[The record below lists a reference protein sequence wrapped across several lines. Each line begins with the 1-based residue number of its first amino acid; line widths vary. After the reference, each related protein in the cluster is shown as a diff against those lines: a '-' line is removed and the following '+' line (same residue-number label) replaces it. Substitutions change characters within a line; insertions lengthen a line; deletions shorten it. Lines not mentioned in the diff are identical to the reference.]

1 LSTATPNAKARR
13 YSSPVRERR
22 AEKTRQRILE
32 ALARQLGR
40 PNALDVNVTE
50 AAKEAGVSVRTV
62 YHYFPDRT
70 ARVEALAEWTREALG
85 PVDHPLVT
93 ADDIPGF
100 TRAAYARAERQ
111 EAFWRIG
118 MVPGLSSDVRRAR
131 HGRLRRRIR
140 ELLDEI
146 GASGPETERATA
158 SIILLESP
166 EGGVVLVDMLGLSFV
181 DAADAAA
188 EAIAAVITQLRANA
202 GDNNSP

>member
-1 LSTATPNAKARR
+1 MSTATPNAKARR

-158 SIILLESP
+158 AIILLESP

>member
-1 LSTATPNAKARR
+1 MSRSIPSTTARR
-13 YSSPVRERR
+13 YSSPVRERQ
-22 AEKTRQRILE
+22 AENTRQRILE
-32 ALARQLGR
+32 ALAHQLGR
-40 PNALDVNVTE
+40 PGAVDVNVTE

-62 YHYFPDRT
+62 YHHFPDRT
-70 ARVEALAEWTREALG
+70 ARVEALAEWTRDALG

-100 TRAAYARAERQ
+100 TRAAYARAERN

-131 HGRLRRRIR
+131 HDRVRKRIR

-146 GASGPETERATA
+146 GAPGPETERATA
-158 SIILLESP
+158 AIILLESP
-166 EGGVVLVDMLGLSFV
+166 EGGVVLVDMLGLSFM

-188 EAIAAVITQLRANA
+188 EAIAAVISQLKGAA
-202 GDNNSP
+202 GEISSP

>member
-1 LSTATPNAKARR
+1 MSASTPSAKARR
-13 YSSPVRERR
+13 YSSPTRERQ
-22 AEKTRQRILE
+22 AEQTRQRILE
-32 ALARQLGR
+32 VLARQLGR
-40 PNALDVNVTE
+40 PDAVDVNVTE

-85 PVDHPLVT
+85 PVDHPLLT

-131 HGRLRRRIR
+131 HGRVRRRIR

-146 GASGPETERATA
+146 GAPDPETERATA
-158 SIILLESP
+158 AIILLESP

-188 EAIAAVITQLRANA
+188 EAIAAVIAQLRAIA
-202 GDNNSP
+202 GENHSP

>member
-1 LSTATPNAKARR
+1 MSTSTPRVKARR
-13 YSSPVRERR
+13 YSSPVRERQ
-22 AEKTRQRILE
+22 AETTRQRILE
-32 ALARQLGR
+32 ALARRLGR
-40 PNALDVNVTE
+40 PDAVDVNVTE

-93 ADDIPGF
+93 TDDIPGF
-100 TRAAYARAERQ
+100 TRAAYARAESQ

-131 HGRLRRRIR
+131 HGRVRRRIR

-146 GASGPETERATA
+146 GAPGPETERATA
-158 SIILLESP
+158 AIILLESP

-188 EAIAAVITQLRANA
+188 EGIAAVITQLRAIA
-202 GDNNSP
+202 SGNNSP

>member
-1 LSTATPNAKARR
+1 LSTSTPSAKARR
-13 YSSPVRERR
+13 YRSPVRERQ
-22 AEKTRQRILE
+22 AEETRQRILE
-32 ALARQLGR
+32 ALAGQLGR
-40 PNALDVNVTE
+40 PDTLDVNVTE

-62 YHYFPDRT
+62 YHYFPDRA

-85 PVDHPLVT
+85 PVDHPLDT

-100 TRAAYARAERQ
+100 TRAAYARAELQ

-131 HGRLRRRIR
+131 HGRVRLRIR
-140 ELLDEI
+140 ELLGEI

-158 SIILLESP
+158 AILLLESP
-166 EGGVVLVDMLGLSFV
+166 EGGVVLVDMLELSFV

-188 EAIAAVITQLRANA
+188 EAIAAVITQLRAVA